1 MGLEILLIIVGFF
14 TVIARSF
21 IIIRQYEQGLKF
33 RYGRYIAKLNPGIN
47 FIVPMLDVV
56 AIVDMRIRTIAVP
69 PQKVITKDN
78 GIVKIDAVIYYRPLD
93 AERLLLNIANYEI
106 ATIKLA
112 QAYLRSVVGEVS
124 FDELNSKREYINGKL
139 REYLLKFVE
148 SWGMQVIAADISE
161 VLPAIQSLSAALI
174 KEVRAERIKRAV
186 ILESEGAKEAAIIN
200 ASGERQ
206 ATEAVASGTA
216 TAKVNV
222 AKGEAE
228 GIGIVAK
235 EAKGITDNALSIWE
249 INTWKV
255 LSKSKS
261 STVLLPYNIR
271 EFIKCLKG
279 IEGS

>member
-148 SWGMQVIAADISE
+148 SWGMQVIAAEISE

-206 ATEAVASGTA
+206 ATETVASGTA